1 MATQYTS
8 QIGMSLNRKELATKI
23 SITTSGLLKEKG
35 YICFT
40 DLFQNLGY
48 LSKEDYESW
57 RKGQVPYL
65 ERVIRVNLMRINYIM
80 KLVVKNSRNGK
91 LRESRTFY
99 KKWGKGPKHELRFSK
114 SGRPQTEK
122 MYATHF
128 VKSTNAKDMKAYV
141 AFPYQ

>member
-1 MATQYTS
+1 
-8 QIGMSLNRKELATKI
+8 MSLNRKELATRI
-23 SITTSGLLKEKG
+23 SIATSRLLKEEG
-35 YICFT
+35 YISFA

-65 ERVIRVNLMRINYIM
+65 EKVIRVNLMRINYIM

-91 LRESRTFY
+91 LRQSRTFY
-99 KKWGKGPKHELRFSK
+99 KKWGKGSKHELRFSK
-114 SGRPQTEK
+114 SGHAQIEK

-128 VKSTNAKDMKAYV
+128 VKSTNAKEMKA
-141 AFPYQ
+141 